1 MSKDISISYAVTVY
15 NELEYIKTLLP
26 FLINNKRE
34 QDEVVVRWD
43 DSGPV
48 EVWNYL
54 LSLGEKILLA
64 KGPFRRDFA
73 RWKNNL
79 NAQCTKDYIYQI
91 DADEMID
98 EYVMRLLPQVL
109 ASNEVELLAVPRIN
123 TVEGLTQE
131 HIEKWRWNV
140 NEKGWVNFPDYQTRV
155 YKNDS
160 RIRWH
165 GKVHEQII
173 GHTTYAA
180 LPTTEEWCLI
190 HKKEIERQEKQ
201 NALYQTI

>member
-1 MSKDISISYAVTVY
+1 MTISYAVTVF

-26 FLINNKRE
+26 FLLENKRE
-34 QDEVVVRWD
+34 EDEVVVRWD

-54 LSLGEKILLA
+54 KGLEGLVLA

-79 NAQCTKDYIYQI
+79 NAQCSKDYIFQI
-91 DADEMID
+91 DADEMLD

-109 ASNEVELLAVPRIN
+109 EMNTVELLAVPRIN
-123 TVEGLTQE
+123 TVEGLTE
-131 HIEKWRWNV
+131 GHIKKWGWNV
-140 NEKGWVNFPDYQTRV
+140 NESGWINFPDYQTRV
-155 YKNDS
+155 YKNDP

-165 GKVHEQII
+165 GAVHERII
-173 GHTTYAA
+173 GHNSAA
-180 LPTTEEWCLI
+180 TLPTEKEWCLI
-190 HKKEIERQEKQ
+190 HHKGIERQERQ
-201 NALYQTI
+201 NALYETI